1 MIRRDLSSQ
10 RVGQVA
16 NLRAD
21 CQSAQ
26 TASSY
31 QPARKMLTRISC
43 LASVLACALFASG
56 ELSNRRAPGFALPDP
71 EYTHFYDLQDYRGK
85 VLLIDIMSTT
95 CPHCLLLSTT
105 LEKVKEKYGDKV
117 QILSV
122 VLPPD
127 NQSTVAKFRA
137 VNRITVPIVC
147 DQGQMTISY
156 MNARPGMGHID
167 VPHLFLIDRTGMIRN
182 DFSYKEDAR
191 AVFEGPGLNL
201 EIDKL
206 LK

>member
-1 MIRRDLSSQ
+1 MIS
-10 RVGQVA
+10 RVT
-16 NLRAD
+16 
-21 CQSAQ
+21 S
-26 TASSY
+26 
-31 QPARKMLTRISC
+31 
-43 LASVLACALFASG
+43 LAALLACTLFASG

-71 EYTHFYDLQDYRGK
+71 GYEHFYDLQDYRGK
-85 VLLIDIMSTT
+85 VLLIDIMSTK

-117 QILSV
+117 AILSV

-127 NQSTVAKFRA
+127 NQETITKYKL
-137 VNRITVPIVC
+137 VNKITVPIVC

-156 MNARPGMGHID
+156 MNAKPGMGHID
-167 VPHLFLIDRTGMIRN
+167 VPHLFLIDKQGTIRN
-182 DFSYKEDAR
+182 DFSYKEDVR
-191 AVFEGPGLNL
+191 PVFEGSGLFG